1 LDITISKNEIKKV
14 ILVALLCVQIDLTRR
29 PTMSHVLAMLQGEM
43 EVDIHFMEP
52 GLRETNHKFQ
62 SILHDEAIPPSIL
75 HDEAILPLRE
85 YMSTYDGNNLFSNH
99 VANSNV
105 EIELSDLH
113 PR

>member
-1 LDITISKNEIKKV
+1 M
-14 ILVALLCVQIDLTRR
+14 ALLCVQIDLTKC
-29 PTMSHVLAMLQGEM
+29 PMMSHVLAMLQGEM

-52 GLRETNHKFQ
+52 GLWETNHKFQ
-62 SILHDEAIPPSIL
+62 SIL

-85 YMSTYDGNNLFSNH
+85 YMSTYDGNSLFSNH
-99 VANSNV
+99 VTNSNV

>member
-1 LDITISKNEIKKV
+1 
-14 ILVALLCVQIDLTRR
+14 
-29 PTMSHVLAMLQGEM
+29 MSQVLAMLQGEM

-62 SILHDEAIPPSIL
+62 SILHDEANLPSSL

-85 YMSTYDGNNLFSNH
+85 HMSTYDGNSLFSNH
-99 VANSNV
+99 VTNNNV

>member
-1 LDITISKNEIKKV
+1 MLTNLVARDLDITISKNEIRKV
-14 ILVALLCVQIDLTRR
+14 IIVALLCVQIDLTRHL
-29 PTMSHVLAMLQGEM
+29 TMSHVLAMLQHEM
-43 EVDIHFMEP
+43 EIDIHFMKP

-62 SILHDEAIPPSIL
+62 SIL

-99 VANSNV
+99 VANNNV
-105 EIELSDLH
+105 EIELSDLY